1 MLSRGWASLGRLVLR
16 QEYSSAAGVLRQEYS
31 PAGVLRQEYCPAGV
45 LRQEYSVIFVIFV
58 IFVISVIFVRVA
70 FFFISRR

>member
-31 PAGVLRQEYCPAGV
+31 PAGVLRQEY
-45 LRQEYSVIFVIFV
+45 SVIFVIFV

-70 FFFISRR
+70 FFFYIA

>member
-1 MLSRGWASLGRLVLR
+1 MPQAGVLRQEYPPAGVRRQLSRGWASLGRLVLR
-16 QEYSSAAGVLRQEYS
+16 QEYS
-31 PAGVLRQEYCPAGV
+31 PAGV

-58 IFVISVIFVRVA
+58 IFVIYVIFVRVA

>member
-31 PAGVLRQEYCPAGV
+31 PAGVLRQEY
-45 LRQEYSVIFVIFV
+45 SVIFVIFV